1 MNPLFEQIEQKILK
15 YSFQNSILY
24 SHLLPVSSI
33 CSKKTCYIQIL
44 HSKVMSDVHEYLQ
57 NKSKKH
63 LNSTIG
69 LPPPIKV

>member
-24 SHLLPVSSI
+24 LLPVSSI
-33 CSKKTCYIQIL
+33 CSKKTCYIQVL
-44 HSKVMSDVHEYLQ
+44 NSKVMSDVHEYLQ
-57 NKSKKH
+57 NKWKKH

>member
-1 MNPLFEQIEQKILK
+1 MNPLFKQIEQKILK

-44 HSKVMSDVHEYLQ
+44 HSKAMSDVH
-57 NKSKKH
+57 
-63 LNSTIG
+63 
-69 LPPPIKV
+69 